1 MAVHEIQYCVSINVH
16 RPQQSLCQALGSA
29 SKSTCGKF
37 NLNNMLQSTR
47 YDLIRKIDTSR
58 MNVICTGYRTQQMLR
73 GMRLQTMYYVDVFA
87 IHTGLN
93 NFTYLYG
100 SDVVWFNRTRPMQLV
115 EGKTAVGKLSILG
128 GMSVFSFKV
137 SCVSIVYNFIL
148 FMAWHGT
155 TDTYLVWY
163 LEKRKNKKCQLHAN
177 LD

>member
-1 MAVHEIQYCVSINVH
+1 
-16 RPQQSLCQALGSA
+16 
-29 SKSTCGKF
+29 
-37 NLNNMLQSTR
+37 MLQSTR

-87 IHTGLN
+87 VHTGLN

-115 EGKTAVGKLSILG
+115 EGRTAVGKLSILG

-137 SCVSIVYNFIL
+137 SVLMLYSQIFNP
-148 FMAWHGT
+148 GT
-155 TDTYLVWY
+155 YGVFG
-163 LEKRKNKKCQLHAN
+163 K
-177 LD
+177 

>member
-1 MAVHEIQYCVSINVH
+1 
-16 RPQQSLCQALGSA
+16 
-29 SKSTCGKF
+29 
-37 NLNNMLQSTR
+37 MLQSTR
-47 YDLIRKIDTSR
+47 YDLVRKIDTSR

-87 IHTGLN
+87 VHTGLN

-137 SCVSIVYNFIL
+137 SIFKIIFATSVFWK
-148 FMAWHGT
+148 M
-155 TDTYLVWY
+155 
-163 LEKRKNKKCQLHAN
+163 RKGKKCQEHTKFNSKFLGLLNRVEHCIK
-177 LD
+177 DVYVFWSIT